1 VITFFIKGDPRGKGR
16 PRATAVGGRARV
28 YTDAK
33 TKAYEA
39 AIAAAA
45 RQAMGNMPPLTG
57 PVHVEIMAFM
67 EPVKSAS
74 KRVRAAMLA
83 GDSWPTKKP
92 DLDNIQKAV
101 LDGLNKIAF
110 VDDAQVCSMFCV
122 KYYAEKSCIRI
133 SVQGLG
139 DD

>member
-1 VITFFIKGDPRGKGR
+1 
-16 PRATAVGGRARV
+16 
-28 YTDAK
+28 
-33 TKAYEA
+33 
-39 AIAAAA
+39 
-45 RQAMGNMPPLTG
+45 MGNWPPLTG

-83 GDSWPTKKP
+83 GDSLPTKKP

-122 KYYAEKSCIRI
+122 KYYAEKSYIRI
-133 SVQGLG
+133 SVRGLG